1 MTLAVN
7 RPWETRKWIERINAD
22 KEHYRPFL
30 QWYGFDHKR
39 QEDAEYW
46 VKKIEAKL
54 DAAEAAGAPLA
65 VVCGV
70 RAFNE
75 WVMIKR
81 RGGVVLQVV
90 RGVQEWVPS
99 YEHASEN
106 QKIPIDG
113 TIKNMDGIGALRR
126 GVERVVRYAMREE
139 PAEDKTA
146 TVTK

>member
-1 MTLAVN
+1 
-7 RPWETRKWIERINAD
+7 
-22 KEHYRPFL
+22 
-30 QWYGFDHKR
+30 
-39 QEDAEYW
+39 
-46 VKKIEAKL
+46 
-54 DAAEAAGAPLA
+54 
-65 VVCGV
+65 
-70 RAFNE
+70 
-75 WVMIKR
+75 
-81 RGGVVLQVV
+81 
-90 RGVQEWVPS
+90 VPS